1 MIIHVD
7 QELCSGCGTCIDAC
21 SPGAIQLVDQRAVID
36 DVLCTHCQVCV
47 DACPNEAIMAIL
59 IPAQSITMTALPEN
73 DPREVPLQQLETP
86 PLTATP
92 TPRLAPLAGTALA
105 FLGHEVAPRLADIFF
120 TALERK
126 LARPATNSTT
136 PLPKSSSRHIAQH
149 TGERRQ
155 TRNRHGRAGYRNP
168 EERR

>member
-47 DACPNEAIMAIL
+47 DACLNEAIMAIL
-59 IPAQSITMTALPEN
+59 IPAQSITMTTLPEN

-92 TPRLAPLAGTALA
+92 TSRLAPRWHFLDMKLHHALPIYSLPHWNA
-105 FLGHEVAPRLADIFF
+105 SWRDQQQAPQPRYQNLLRD
-120 TALERK
+120 T
-126 LARPATNSTT
+126 
-136 PLPKSSSRHIAQH
+136 
-149 TGERRQ
+149 
-155 TRNRHGRAGYRNP
+155 
-168 EERR
+168 